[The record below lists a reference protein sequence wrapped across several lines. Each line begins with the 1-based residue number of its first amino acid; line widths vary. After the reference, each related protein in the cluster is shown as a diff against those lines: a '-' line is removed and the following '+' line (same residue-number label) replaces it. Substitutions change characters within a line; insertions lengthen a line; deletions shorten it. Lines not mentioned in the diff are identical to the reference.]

1 MKNDGKKKLNPQ
13 KSTIYQTNE
22 NCQVFNG
29 PISGCV
35 FAMPGAT
42 VNQSPLQQVGAAE
55 QEVQRE
61 PATDNQEPPVPK
73 SVRPGARSVEINYFA
88 PKKALLAILN
98 DAWFDGVSV
107 DKRKYNII
115 WRQSLVEAL
124 MKSDYAKDI
133 ATEWTKV
140 GKRLQIK
147 CAFVGALKDV
157 GVLTGSYNSIA
168 PKLGVTDIDAASL
181 AKYMGYGKKKSYY
194 EWLKLYV
201 SQG

>member
-1 MKNDGKKKLNPQ
+1 MKNDGDKELNP
-13 KSTIYQTNE
+13 KDSTIYQTNE

-61 PATDNQEPPVPK
+61 PATDNQELPVTE
-73 SVRPGARSVEINYFA
+73 SVKPGDRSAELNYFA
-88 PKKALLAILN
+88 PKKALQSMLN
-98 DAWFDGVSV
+98 DAWFDSVSV
-107 DKRKYNII
+107 DKRKYNMK
-115 WRQSLVEAL
+115 WRQSLVEHL
-124 MKSDYAKDI
+124 MRSNYAKDI
-133 ATEWTKV
+133 ATEWAKE
-140 GKRLQIK
+140 GKRLQVR

-157 GVLTGSYNSIA
+157 GVLAGSYNSIA
-168 PKLGVTDIDAASL
+168 LKLGVNDIDAASV

-201 SQG
+201 RQG

>member
-13 KSTIYQTNE
+13 NSTIYQTNE

-42 VNQSPLQQVGAAE
+42 VNQSPIQQVGAAE
-55 QEVQRE
+55 LEVQRE
-61 PATDNQEPPVPK
+61 PATDNQERPVTE
-73 SVRPGARSVEINYFA
+73 SVKPGVRSAELNHFA
-88 PKKALLAILN
+88 PKKALQSMLN

-133 ATEWTKV
+133 ATEWTEV
-140 GKRLQIK
+140 GKRLQVRG
-147 CAFVGALKDV
+147 AFVGALKDV
-157 GVLTGSYNSIA
+157 GVLAGSYNSIA

-201 SQG
+201 RQD